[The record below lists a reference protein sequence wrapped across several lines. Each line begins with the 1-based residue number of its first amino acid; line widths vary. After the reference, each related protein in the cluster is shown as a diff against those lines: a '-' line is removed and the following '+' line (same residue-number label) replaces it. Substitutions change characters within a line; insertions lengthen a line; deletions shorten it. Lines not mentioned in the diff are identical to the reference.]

1 MVLLRNISG
10 SAAVRG
16 DRKDAQRFRLD
27 TIRETDICL
36 HPPRQT
42 EIKQADCRFHGI
54 QQIGRAALCTNLL
67 VRIDGSGAWSARRP
81 NSIFRIGRHL
91 IPK

>member
-1 MVLLRNISG
+1 MVLLRNISR

-16 DRKDAQRFRLD
+16 DRKDAQHFRVD

-36 HPPRQT
+36 HPRQT

-67 VRIDGSGAWSARRP
+67 VRIDARRP
-81 NSIFRIGRHL
+81 ILPEMIDPTTGSYT
-91 IPK
+91 

>member
-16 DRKDAQRFRLD
+16 DRKDAQRFQLD

-36 HPPRQT
+36 HPPARPRSSRQT
-42 EIKQADCRFHGI
+42 AAFMAFSRLVAPRSAPTCWSESMAQVHGLRG
-54 QQIGRAALCTNLL
+54 GR
-67 VRIDGSGAWSARRP
+67 
-81 NSIFRIGRHL
+81 
-91 IPK
+91 IPYSELDAT